1 MSKYIKQL
9 IKDYR
14 NLNTKSF
21 LDKHGAGAVAVA
33 KKHSERLKHEQ
44 SIDNQ
49 VRLN

>member
-14 NLNTKSF
+14 TLCTKSF
-21 LDKHGAGAVAVA
+21 LDKHGAGAVFVA

>member
-21 LDKHGAGAVAVA
+21 LDKHGPLAVKIA
-33 KKHSERLKHEQ
+33 KKASEKRKHEQ

-49 VRLN
+49 TRLN

>member
-14 NLNTKSF
+14 TLCTKSF
-21 LDKHGAGAVAVA
+21 LDKHGPLAVKLA
-33 KKHSERLKHEQ
+33 KKMSERQAHEQ

-49 VRLN
+49 TRYN